1 MSVMRRQAGIA
12 VLITASLALALLAG
26 GYHAHG
32 LPVAHAHDH
41 VADACADESAIS
53 AVCTVCTLVH
63 VSPVGV
69 GCVETHTPR
78 LEQRLGPHD
87 TVTLP
92 DAPALRSHGSRAP
105 PAPHV
110 FGV

>member
-1 MSVMRRQAGIA
+1 MSVMRRQAGVA
-12 VLITASLALALLAG
+12 VLVAASLALALLAV

-32 LPVAHAHDH
+32 LPVVHAHDRA
-41 VADACADESAIS
+41 VGACADESAIS

-69 GCVETHTPR
+69 GCVGTHTPR

-87 TVTLP
+87 TVTLR
-92 DAPALRSHGSRAP
+92 DSPALRAHGSRAP

-110 FGV
+110 LGV